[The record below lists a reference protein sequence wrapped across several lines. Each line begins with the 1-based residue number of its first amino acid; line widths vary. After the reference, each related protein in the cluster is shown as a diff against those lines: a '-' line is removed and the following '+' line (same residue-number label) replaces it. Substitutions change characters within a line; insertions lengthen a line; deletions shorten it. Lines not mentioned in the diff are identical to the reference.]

1 MDSQSHQFQV
11 PNKPR
16 QMPQSQVR
24 RVIAVSVRPLEDREW
39 SADCLDRNGR
49 SLLHALFFFCLS
61 VIDFRTSLSSATEPD
76 NTLGTSGSDSC
87 IYLAGKERLAVFGPK
102 FSLKV

>member
-16 QMPQSQVR
+16 QMPQSPAR

-49 SLLHALFFFCLS
+49 SLLLALFFFCLS

>member
-16 QMPQSQVR
+16 QMPQSPVR

-87 IYLAGKERLAVFGPK
+87 ISGGERAVGCFW
-102 FSLKV
+102 S

>member
-16 QMPQSQVR
+16 QMPQSPVR
-24 RVIAVSVRPLEDREW
+24 RVIAVSVCPLEDREW
-39 SADCLDRNGR
+39 SADCLDRNGH
-49 SLLHALFFFCLS
+49 SLLYALFFFCLS

>member
-16 QMPQSQVR
+16 QMPQSPVR

-49 SLLHALFFFCLS
+49 SLLHALLFFCLS

>member
-16 QMPQSQVR
+16 QMPQSPVR

-49 SLLHALFFFCLS
+49 SLLHAVFPSLIFARHCLQQLNL
-61 VIDFRTSLSSATEPD
+61 ITHLEPAA
-76 NTLGTSGSDSC
+76 L
-87 IYLAGKERLAVFGPK
+87 IAVYLAGKERLAVFGPK

>member
-16 QMPQSQVR
+16 QMPQSPAR

-49 SLLHALFFFCLS
+49 SLYMLYFSSVFPSLIFARHCLQQLNLITHLEPAALIA
-61 VIDFRTSLSSATEPD
+61 V
-76 NTLGTSGSDSC
+76 
-87 IYLAGKERLAVFGPK
+87 YLAGKERFAVFGPK

>member
-1 MDSQSHQFQV
+1 MDSQSQQFQV

-16 QMPQSQVR
+16 QMPQSPVR
-24 RVIAVSVRPLEDREW
+24 RVIAVSVCPLEDREW

-49 SLLHALFFFCLS
+49 SLLHALFFARHCLQQLNL
-61 VIDFRTSLSSATEPD
+61 ITYLEPAA
-76 NTLGTSGSDSC
+76 L
-87 IYLAGKERLAVFGPK
+87 IAVYLAGKERLAVFGPK

>member
-1 MDSQSHQFQV
+1 
-11 PNKPR
+11 
-16 QMPQSQVR
+16 MPQSPAR

>member
-1 MDSQSHQFQV
+1 MDSQSQQFQV

-16 QMPQSQVR
+16 QMPQSPVR

-76 NTLGTSGSDSC
+76 NTHLEPAAL
-87 IYLAGKERLAVFGPK
+87 IAVYLAGKERLAVFGPK